1 MTKTQKPVS
10 YAERVF
16 PSISFL
22 VAGLFLPAAL
32 FLVSLPFSL
41 ELAFFVA
48 AGSYVSLLAAS
59 YLLAPKILLT
69 EDVLQVSR
77 AVISTK
83 HLGSASVVERQD
95 QFSERGQK
103 LSTLAYT
110 RFQIG
115 VKGLVK
121 IEIADESDPTP
132 YWLVATR
139 HPEVLAGYLNAKR

>member
-1 MTKTQKPVS
+1 MTKMQKPVS
-10 YAERVF
+10 YAERVL

-41 ELAFFVA
+41 ALASVVA
-48 AGSYVSLLAAS
+48 AGSYLSLLAAS
-59 YLLAPKILLT
+59 YLLAPKIVLT
-69 EDVLQVSR
+69 EAALQVNR

-83 HLGSASVVERQD
+83 HLGTAKVIYRQE
-95 QFSERGQK
+95 QFAERGQK

-121 IEIADESDPTP
+121 IAIVDESDPTP

-139 HPEVLAGYLNAKR
+139 YPEVLAGYLNAKR